1 MPPTKLPP
9 EHHIVRHASW
19 AKLRKDENDNVIGV
33 LGEAFRMRPVDTY
46 LSTTSLEYFPGDRQA
61 QTVAAVHAMRASRLA
76 IPKRSGFAIGQVQK
90 IKATCTA
97 KRHNIRIVHEPADD
111 NKAHVAV
118 RRFPQDDME
127 LFQLLA
133 ADAWSHVVLNADVP
147 EGAVA
152 APDRPAPSFAPVE
165 DDA

>member
-19 AKLRKDENDNVIGV
+19 AKLRKDENDNIIGV
-33 LGEAFRMRPVDTY
+33 LGEAFKMRPVDTY
-46 LSTTSLEYFPGDRQA
+46 LSTTSLEYFSGDRHA
-61 QTVAAVHAMRASRLA
+61 QIIGAVQAMRASRLT
-76 IPKRSGFAIGQVQK
+76 IPTKSGFAIGQVQK
-90 IKATCTA
+90 IKATCLA
-97 KRHNIRIVHEPADD
+97 HQHNIRIVHELTDD

-133 ADAWSHVVLNADVP
+133 ADAWSQVVLNADIP
-147 EGAVA
+147 EGVVA
-152 APDRPAPSFAPVE
+152 APDTPAPSFAPLE
-165 DDA
+165 DQD